1 MAYEELCRR
10 YVSGVCATLLVEAI
24 GHGTASTEELEDE
37 VIMNK
42 RQIIFQRCV
51 DTDHSVPTGLVF
63 HSCVLWV
70 RKYEFPSSAQS
81 IAEQCKAGKTYGSV
95 GMFGTARIADALNR
109 LPEPSLLMS
118 KGGGRASGAANAT
131 AAP

>member
-1 MAYEELCRR
+1 MSYEELCRR

-51 DTDHSVPTGLVF
+51 DTDHSANRTGLSF
-63 HSCVLWV
+63 V
-70 RKYEFPSSAQS
+70 R
-81 IAEQCKAGKTYGSV
+81 SV
-95 GMFGTARIADALNR
+95 GAKI
-109 LPEPSLLMS
+109 
-118 KGGGRASGAANAT
+118 
-131 AAP
+131 

>member
-51 DTDHSVPTGLVF
+51 DTDHIIVCQPDWSFIRAFCGCENMSF
-63 HSCVLWV
+63 
-70 RKYEFPSSAQS
+70 R
-81 IAEQCKAGKTYGSV
+81 
-95 GMFGTARIADALNR
+95 ARPNR
-109 LPEPSLLMS
+109 
-118 KGGGRASGAANAT
+118 
-131 AAP
+131 